1 LLQYG
6 RNVHH
11 ICRADASSGEDAV
24 KAFKEASKDG
34 KPFGAFAMELALPC
48 GISGLEATIAIKQ
61 IDAEATHS

>member
-1 LLQYG
+1 
-6 RNVHH
+6 
-11 ICRADASSGEDAV
+11 V
-24 KAFKEASKDG
+24 KAFEEASKDG